1 MEDVSE
7 LEDGHFYKEN
17 PKDKTYWYNFHDG
30 DIGTYVFSFDKK
42 KVYYLFQDYPDNMT
56 PEEVAL
62 FDKENPFWAEFL
74 SSRE

>member
-1 MEDVSE
+1 MGDVSE
-7 LEDGHFYKEN
+7 LKDGHFYKEN

-42 KVYYLFQDYPDNMT
+42 KVYYLFGDYPHNMT

-74 SSRE
+74 SSRK